1 MSINAVQIVD
11 HSSLSDAVIFK
22 NKLQYVR
29 ISQAAY
35 APTRHS
41 IGSVGYDL
49 RR

>member
-1 MSINAVQIVD
+1 MSINTVHIVD
-11 HSSLSDAVIFK
+11 HSSSADTVLFK

-35 APTRHS
+35 APMRNS
-41 IGSVGYDL
+41 YGSVGYDL